1 MKKYVKLSIVFYFLY
16 FLSFISVAQEKF
28 TDKSRATM
36 IYQISSYVKWSNIN
50 EIKVFKI
57 GVLNN
62 DSNVYRQLVNVADTA
77 KFIQKKPLSIVLFNN
92 IEDIKDVQV
101 VFVYNP
107 EIYAL
112 NKIFDVIKG
121 KKVLLISE
129 NYGFHQSMINFIVY
143 KNEKHFDINDKRLI
157 DAGLSVSQTFAALAI
172 KSESVWNSY
181 QKTDSMLVQEKLLV
195 ESQKQL
201 INKQKSEIDEQQK
214 KINTQKEELTKLFK
228 DIITTQKTL
237 ADKQKLV
244 NIQIQSIKQQEKEI
258 VKQKE
263 EVNKQQ
269 AEITKQT
276 EILDNQKKAI
286 ITQED
291 KIGAQ
296 KKVLNEQLAK
306 IEQQRLIMYLFIV
319 VILMVSGL
327 GYFIYRNYRI
337 KKQANKLLQEKNSK
351 IQAQHDEL
359 LVKNVEIMQQKEE
372 ITSQRDEIEKH
383 RDDLVVKNV
392 EITKQKEEITTQR
405 DEIEKQRDIATTQRD
420 HIIKQNKL
428 ITDSIVYAKRIQ
440 TAILPMEDFF
450 KQMLNEY
457 FILYRPKDIVSG
469 DFFWET
475 IKGNKKIIAVA
486 DCTGH
491 GVPGAFM
498 SMLGISYL
506 NEIVIKENIERPDE
520 ILNHLREHIV
530 RSLKQQGKDG
540 EVKDGMD
547 ISLFSIDFKTN
558 KLQFAGANN
567 HLTLIR
573 NNEISII
580 EADKMPISI
589 YLKMESF
596 NLKEVDLIKGDTIY
610 ANSDG
615 FGDQF
620 GGPARKKF
628 MSKRLRQTF
637 LEMQALSMA
646 DQKTKLEQA
655 FEEWRGDTEQI
666 DDVLVVGIRI

>member
-1 MKKYVKLSIVFYFLY
+1 MKKYIKLSIVFYFLF
-16 FLSFISVAQEKF
+16 FLSYIGIAQGKF

-62 DSNVYRQLVNVADTA
+62 DSNVYRQLLNVADTA

-92 IEDIKDVQV
+92 IDDIKDVQV
-101 VFVYNP
+101 VFAYNP
-107 EIYAL
+107 NLYAL

-121 KKVLLISE
+121 KKTLLISE

-143 KNEKHFDINDKRLI
+143 KNEKHFDINDKRLT

-181 QKTDSMLVQEKLLV
+181 QKTDSLLIQEKLLV
-195 ESQKQL
+195 ESQKEL
-201 INKQKSEIDEQQK
+201 ITKQKSEIDQQQK
-214 KINTQKEELTKLFK
+214 KIDTQKEELTKLFK
-228 DIITTQKTL
+228 DIITSQKTL
-237 ADKQKLV
+237 AEKQKLV
-244 NIQIQSIKQQEKEI
+244 NLQIQSIKLQEKEI

-286 ITQED
+286 KTQEN

-306 IEQQRLIMYLFIV
+306 IEQQRLIMYLFII

-337 KKQANKLLQEKNSK
+337 KKQANKLLQEKNEK
-351 IQAQHDEL
+351 IQTQHDEL
-359 LVKNVEIMQQKEE
+359 LVMNVEIMQQKEE

-383 RDDLVVKNV
+383 RDDLVVKNI

-405 DEIEKQRDIATTQRD
+405 DEIEKQRDIATNQRD

-475 IKGNKKIIAVA
+475 VKGNKKIIAVA

-547 ISLFSIDFKTN
+547 ISLFSIDKTTN
-558 KLQFAGANN
+558 MLQYAGANN

-573 NNEISII
+573 NDEIIVI

-596 NLKEVDLIKGDTIY
+596 SLKEIELKKGDTIY
-610 ANSDG
+610 AHSDG

-637 LEMQALSMA
+637 LEMQPLSMI
-646 DQKTKLEQA
+646 DQKTKLEQT
-655 FEEWRGDTEQI
+655 FDEWRGNTEQI